1 MNTESKQTLKKHISE
16 LEKVLYLSTNL
27 SNNLKNMLKEVLER
41 YKDAIPE
48 DDFVWLPPFI
58 PTVLKNKDGSITVY
72 PFWASKCPDGCSVL
86 LSKDGIMYVIKENAT
101 TRYTIIRQV
110 SIEEYLENDVKPDD
124 LFYIAWSLVD
134 DFTRRYKWK
143 SYA

>member
-1 MNTESKQTLKKHISE
+1 MNAESEHSLKRHILE

-27 SNNLKNMLKEVLER
+27 SHKLKNMLKEVLRE

-86 LSKDGIMYVIKENAT
+86 LSKDGVIYLVKENAAT
-101 TRYTIIRQV
+101 KYTIIRQV
-110 SIEEYLENDVKPDD
+110 SIEEYIENDVRSED
-124 LFYIAWSLVD
+124 LFYIANSLID

-143 SYA
+143 SYS

>member
-16 LEKVLYLSTNL
+16 LERVLYLSTNL

>member
-1 MNTESKQTLKKHISE
+1 MNTENAHILKKHISE
-16 LEKVLYLSTNL
+16 LERVLYLSTNL
-27 SNNLKNMLKEVLER
+27 SNKLKNMLKEVLER

-48 DDFVWLPPFI
+48 DDVVWLPPFI

-86 LSKDGIMYVIKENAT
+86 LSKDGIIYVIKENAT

-124 LFYIAWSLVD
+124 LFYIARSLVD